1 MNPSEFF
8 NKNIVVTG
16 ASSGIGQSV
25 AYYFLNAGAN
35 VILVGKDVETMK
47 TMCKDNNF
55 VNATIM
61 KVDLIND
68 IAVYDL
74 KTSIVERFQ
83 KPIDIMVNCAGI
95 KLDGDIEKTF
105 PQEFDYTLDIN
116 LRSVFMLVKLLHQ
129 FFNEGASIINM
140 SCLYGTRPTCGL
152 ISYAMSKAGL
162 ETFTRYAAAEF
173 AAIKVRVNAITS
185 CPVMTNSM
193 RALDVP
199 EEAIEAFNKRM
210 EKNIPLGRIA
220 HPDDIVKVVAFLAST
235 RSSRITGQIVKV
247 DGGRSL
253 TSSGYVHYRGQK
265 NMNAR
270 FEPDGVL
277 LGEWFNGMKKKF
289 VSEKEVFPI
298 RDPTKCR
305 EFVEEM
311 LKTSNFSTR
320 DIDAHL
326 NVDTNYKRLN
336 KSTNDKQERMSKE
349 RNNMG

>member
-1 MNPSEFF
+1 M
-8 NKNIVVTG
+8 
-16 ASSGIGQSV
+16 
-25 AYYFLNAGAN
+25 L
-35 VILVGKDVETMK
+35 
-47 TMCKDNNF
+47 
-55 VNATIM
+55 
-61 KVDLIND
+61 
-68 IAVYDL
+68 
-74 KTSIVERFQ
+74 
-83 KPIDIMVNCAGI
+83 I
-95 KLDGDIEKTF
+95 KLL
-105 PQEFDYTLDIN
+105 Q
-116 LRSVFMLVKLLHQ
+116 Q
-129 FFNEGASIINM
+129 FFSVDASIINM
-140 SCLYGTRPTCGL
+140 SCLYGTRPTCGM

-173 AAIKVRVNAITS
+173 ATIKVQVGGKEEKAKIRVNAITS

-199 EEAIEAFNKRM
+199 EEAIDAFNKRM
-210 EKNIPLGRIA
+210 EKNIPMGRIA

-253 TSSGYVHYRGQK
+253 TSSGYVHYRGQR

-277 LGEWFNGMKKKF
+277 LGEWFSGIKKKF
-289 VSEKEVFPI
+289 VNEKEVFPI
-298 RDPTKCR
+298 RDPNKCR

-336 KSTNDKQERMSKE
+336 KFNNDKSERISKE
-349 RNNMG
+349 RNK